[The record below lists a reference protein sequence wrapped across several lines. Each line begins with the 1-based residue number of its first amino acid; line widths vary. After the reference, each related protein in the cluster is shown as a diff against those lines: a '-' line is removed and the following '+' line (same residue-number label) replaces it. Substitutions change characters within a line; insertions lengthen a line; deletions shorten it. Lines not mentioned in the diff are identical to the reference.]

1 MTVYTKGI
9 PAAGQ
14 EETFSRGLEIKVI
27 YRDLK
32 MNPVEISAITQGSD
46 LLVDVE
52 IRNNTVRQ
60 LTESGPNSPGRFWL
74 SD

>member
-32 MNPVEISAITQGSD
+32 
-46 LLVDVE
+46 
-52 IRNNTVRQ
+52 
-60 LTESGPNSPGRFWL
+60 
-74 SD
+74 